1 MSSKKGLNDAYSVKT
16 PEDNIKLYKVWASS
30 YDDDF
35 AKKNDYR
42 SPVLISN
49 YYDKYSNKN
58 DVPVLDVGAG
68 TGLIAEVMNKKNTID
83 IDAIDISPEM
93 LESAKSKNCYNK
105 LIEAD
110 LTENLD
116 IDNNYYGAIVS
127 AGTFTHGHIG
137 PNALD
142 ELLRVTKPS
151 GLFVIT
157 IHSKVYVNQNF
168 EQKFQD
174 INEQITDLTFHE
186 EKAYGNNPDKD
197 HGYDTVFI
205 TVFRKKYYKYF
216 HMIYNQKKHL
226 P

>member
-110 LTENLD
+110 LTKNLD

-174 INEQITDLTFHE
+174 INEQITDFTFHE

-197 HGYDTVFI
+197 HGNDTVFI
-205 TVFRKKYYKYF
+205 TVFRKK
-216 HMIYNQKKHL
+216 
-226 P
+226 

>member
-110 LTENLD
+110 LTKNLD

-137 PNALD
+137 PSALD

-168 EQKFQD
+168 EEKFQD

-197 HGYDTVFI
+197 HGNDTVFI
-205 TVFRKKYYKYF
+205 TVFRKK
-216 HMIYNQKKHL
+216 
-226 P
+226 

>member
-93 LESAKSKNCYNK
+93 LESIKSKNCYNK

-110 LTENLD
+110 LTKNLD

-197 HGYDTVFI
+197 HGNDTVFI
-205 TVFRKKYYKYF
+205 TVFRKK
-216 HMIYNQKKHL
+216 
-226 P
+226 

>member
-35 AKKNDYR
+35 AKKNEYR

-110 LTENLD
+110 LTKNLD

-197 HGYDTVFI
+197 HGNDTVFI
-205 TVFRKKYYKYF
+205 TVFRKK
-216 HMIYNQKKHL
+216 
-226 P
+226 

>member
-1 MSSKKGLNDAYSVKT
+1 MNSKKGLNDAYSIKT

-105 LIEAD
+105 LLEAD
-110 LTENLD
+110 LTKNLD

-197 HGYDTVFI
+197 HGNDTVFI
-205 TVFRKKYYKYF
+205 TVFRKK
-216 HMIYNQKKHL
+216 
-226 P
+226 

>member
-110 LTENLD
+110 LTKNLD

-157 IHSKVYVNQNF
+157 IHSKVYLNQNF

-197 HGYDTVFI
+197 HGNDTVFI
-205 TVFRKKYYKYF
+205 TVFRKK
-216 HMIYNQKKHL
+216 
-226 P
+226 

>member
-68 TGLIAEVMNKKNTID
+68 TGLIAEVMNKKNIID

-110 LTENLD
+110 LTKNLD

-197 HGYDTVFI
+197 HGNDTVFI
-205 TVFRKKYYKYF
+205 TVFRKK
-216 HMIYNQKKHL
+216 
-226 P
+226 

>member
-68 TGLIAEVMNKKNTID
+68 TGLIAEFMNKKNTID

-110 LTENLD
+110 LTKNLD

-197 HGYDTVFI
+197 HGNDTVFI
-205 TVFRKKYYKYF
+205 TVFRKK
-216 HMIYNQKKHL
+216 
-226 P
+226 

>member
-16 PEDNIKLYKVWASS
+16 PEDNIKLYKIWASS

-105 LIEAD
+105 LLEAD
-110 LTENLD
+110 LTKNLD

-197 HGYDTVFI
+197 HGNDTVFI
-205 TVFRKKYYKYF
+205 TVFRKK
-216 HMIYNQKKHL
+216 
-226 P
+226 

>member
-110 LTENLD
+110 LTKNLG

-197 HGYDTVFI
+197 HGNDTVFI
-205 TVFRKKYYKYF
+205 TVFRKK
-216 HMIYNQKKHL
+216 
-226 P
+226 

>member
-58 DVPVLDVGAG
+58 DIPVLDVGAG
-68 TGLIAEVMNKKNTID
+68 TGLIAEVMNKNDAIE

-110 LTENLD
+110 LTKNLD
-116 IDNNYYGAIVS
+116 IHNNYYGAIVS

-197 HGYDTVFI
+197 HGNDTVFI
-205 TVFRKKYYKYF
+205 TVFRKK
-216 HMIYNQKKHL
+216 
-226 P
+226 

>member
-157 IHSKVYVNQNF
+157 IHSKVYVNQSF

-197 HGYDTVFI
+197 HGNDTVFI
-205 TVFRKKYYKYF
+205 TVFRKK
-216 HMIYNQKKHL
+216 
-226 P
+226 

>member
-68 TGLIAEVMNKKNTID
+68 TGLIAEIMNKKNTID

-110 LTENLD
+110 LTKNLD

-197 HGYDTVFI
+197 HGNDTVFI
-205 TVFRKKYYKYF
+205 TVFRKK
-216 HMIYNQKKHL
+216 
-226 P
+226 

>member
-110 LTENLD
+110 LTKNLD
-116 IDNNYYGAIVS
+116 IDKNYYGAIVS

-197 HGYDTVFI
+197 HGNDTVFI
-205 TVFRKKYYKYF
+205 TVFRKK
-216 HMIYNQKKHL
+216 
-226 P
+226 

>member
-68 TGLIAEVMNKKNTID
+68 TGLIAEVMNKKNKID

-110 LTENLD
+110 LTKNLD

-137 PNALD
+137 PSALD

-157 IHSKVYVNQNF
+157 IHSKVYVDQNF

-197 HGYDTVFI
+197 HGNDTVFI
-205 TVFRKKYYKYF
+205 TVFRKK
-216 HMIYNQKKHL
+216 
-226 P
+226 

>member
-68 TGLIAEVMNKKNTID
+68 TGLIAEVMNKKNTIE

-110 LTENLD
+110 LTKNLD
-116 IDNNYYGAIVS
+116 IDNN
-127 AGTFTHGHIG
+127 
-137 PNALD
+137 
-142 ELLRVTKPS
+142 K
-151 GLFVIT
+151 
-157 IHSKVYVNQNF
+157 
-168 EQKFQD
+168 
-174 INEQITDLTFHE
+174 
-186 EKAYGNNPDKD
+186 
-197 HGYDTVFI
+197 
-205 TVFRKKYYKYF
+205 
-216 HMIYNQKKHL
+216 
-226 P
+226 

>member
-110 LTENLD
+110 LTKNLD

-186 EKAYGNNPDKD
+186 EKAYGNNTDKD
-197 HGYDTVFI
+197 HGNDTVFI
-205 TVFRKKYYKYF
+205 TVFRKK
-216 HMIYNQKKHL
+216 
-226 P
+226 

>member
-1 MSSKKGLNDAYSVKT
+1 MNSKKGLNDAYSVKT

-68 TGLIAEVMNKKNTID
+68 TGLIAEVMNKKNTTD

-110 LTENLD
+110 LTKNLD

-197 HGYDTVFI
+197 HGNDTVFI
-205 TVFRKKYYKYF
+205 TVFRKK
-216 HMIYNQKKHL
+216 
-226 P
+226 

>member
-105 LIEAD
+105 LLEAD
-110 LTENLD
+110 LTKNLD
-116 IDNNYYGAIVS
+116 IDNNHYGAIVS

-197 HGYDTVFI
+197 HGNDTVFI
-205 TVFRKKYYKYF
+205 TVFRKK
-216 HMIYNQKKHL
+216 
-226 P
+226 

>member
-1 MSSKKGLNDAYSVKT
+1 MMSSKKGLNDAYSVKT

-110 LTENLD
+110 LTKNLD

-168 EQKFQD
+168 EQKFQN
-174 INEQITDLTFHE
+174 INKQITDLTFHE

-197 HGYDTVFI
+197 HGNDTVLI
-205 TVFRKKYYKYF
+205 TVFRKK
-216 HMIYNQKKHL
+216 
-226 P
+226 

>member
-110 LTENLD
+110 LTKKLD

-137 PNALD
+137 PSALD

-197 HGYDTVFI
+197 HGNDTVFI
-205 TVFRKKYYKYF
+205 TVFRKKKY
-216 HMIYNQKKHL
+216 
-226 P
+226 

>member
-110 LTENLD
+110 LTKNLD
-116 IDNNYYGAIVS
+116 IDNNYYGALVS

-197 HGYDTVFI
+197 HGNDTVFI
-205 TVFRKKYYKYF
+205 TVFRKK
-216 HMIYNQKKHL
+216 
-226 P
+226 

>member
-105 LIEAD
+105 LLEAD
-110 LTENLD
+110 ITKNLD

-197 HGYDTVFI
+197 HGNDTVFI
-205 TVFRKKYYKYF
+205 TVFRKK
-216 HMIYNQKKHL
+216 
-226 P
+226 

>member
-110 LTENLD
+110 LTKNLD

-186 EKAYGNNPDKD
+186 EKAYGNNPIKIMEMTP
-197 HGYDTVFI
+197 Y
-205 TVFRKKYYKYF
+205 
-216 HMIYNQKKHL
+216 L
-226 P
+226 

>member
-110 LTENLD
+110 LTKNLD
-116 IDNNYYGAIVS
+116 IENNYYGAIVS

-174 INEQITDLTFHE
+174 INEQITYLTFHE
-186 EKAYGNNPDKD
+186 EKAYGNNPVKD
-197 HGYDTVFI
+197 HGNDTVFI
-205 TVFRKKYYKYF
+205 TVFRKK
-216 HMIYNQKKHL
+216 
-226 P
+226 

>member
-110 LTENLD
+110 LTKNLD

-197 HGYDTVFI
+197 HGNDTVFI
-205 TVFRKKYYKYF
+205 TLFRNK
-216 HMIYNQKKHL
+216 
-226 P
+226 

>member
-1 MSSKKGLNDAYSVKT
+1 LYQVNLTKDIIMSSKKGLNDAYSVKT

-110 LTENLD
+110 LTKNLD

-197 HGYDTVFI
+197 HGNDTVFI
-205 TVFRKKYYKYF
+205 TVFRKK
-216 HMIYNQKKHL
+216 
-226 P
+226 

>member
-49 YYDKYSNKN
+49 YYSKYSNKN

-110 LTENLD
+110 LTKNLD

-197 HGYDTVFI
+197 HGNDTVFI
-205 TVFRKKYYKYF
+205 TVFRKK
-216 HMIYNQKKHL
+216 
-226 P
+226 

>member
-110 LTENLD
+110 LTKNLD
-116 IDNNYYGAIVS
+116 IENNYSGAIVS

-197 HGYDTVFI
+197 HGNDTVFI
-205 TVFRKKYYKYF
+205 TVFRKK
-216 HMIYNQKKHL
+216 
-226 P
+226 

>member
-110 LTENLD
+110 LTKNLD
-116 IDNNYYGAIVS
+116 ISNNYYGAIVS

-197 HGYDTVFI
+197 HGNDTVFI
-205 TVFRKKYYKYF
+205 TVFRKK
-216 HMIYNQKKHL
+216 
-226 P
+226 

>member
-1 MSSKKGLNDAYSVKT
+1 MGSKKGLNDAYSVKT

-110 LTENLD
+110 LTKNLD
-116 IDNNYYGAIVS
+116 IENNYYGAIVS

-197 HGYDTVFI
+197 HGNDTVFI
-205 TVFRKKYYKYF
+205 TVFRKK
-216 HMIYNQKKHL
+216 
-226 P
+226 

>member
-49 YYDKYSNKN
+49 YYEKYSNKN

-110 LTENLD
+110 LTKNLD

-197 HGYDTVFI
+197 HGNDTVFI
-205 TVFRKKYYKYF
+205 TVFRKK
-216 HMIYNQKKHL
+216 
-226 P
+226 

>member
-105 LIEAD
+105 LLEAD
-110 LTENLD
+110 LTKNLD

-137 PNALD
+137 PSALD

-197 HGYDTVFI
+197 HGNDTVFI
-205 TVFRKKYYKYF
+205 TVFRKK
-216 HMIYNQKKHL
+216 
-226 P
+226 

>member
-49 YYDKYSNKN
+49 YYDKYSNEN

-110 LTENLD
+110 LTKNLD

-197 HGYDTVFI
+197 HGNDTVFI
-205 TVFRKKYYKYF
+205 TVFRKK
-216 HMIYNQKKHL
+216 
-226 P
+226 

>member
-110 LTENLD
+110 LTKNLD

-137 PNALD
+137 PNSLD

-197 HGYDTVFI
+197 HGNDTVFI
-205 TVFRKKYYKYF
+205 TVFRKK
-216 HMIYNQKKHL
+216 
-226 P
+226 

>member
-110 LTENLD
+110 LTKNLD

-197 HGYDTVFI
+197 HGNDTVFI
-205 TVFRKKYYKYF
+205 SVFRKK
-216 HMIYNQKKHL
+216 
-226 P
+226 

>member
-49 YYDKYSNKN
+49 YYNKYSNKN

-105 LIEAD
+105 LLEAD
-110 LTENLD
+110 LTKNLD

-197 HGYDTVFI
+197 HGNDTVFI
-205 TVFRKKYYKYF
+205 TVFRKK
-216 HMIYNQKKHL
+216 
-226 P
+226 

>member
-49 YYDKYSNKN
+49 YYGKFSNKN

-110 LTENLD
+110 LTKNLD

-197 HGYDTVFI
+197 HGNDTVFI
-205 TVFRKKYYKYF
+205 TVFRKK
-216 HMIYNQKKHL
+216 
-226 P
+226 

>member
-105 LIEAD
+105 LLEAD
-110 LTENLD
+110 LTKNLD

-197 HGYDTVFI
+197 HGNDTVLI
-205 TVFRKKYYKYF
+205 TVFRKK
-216 HMIYNQKKHL
+216 
-226 P
+226 